1 MPTPPSVTAEV
12 LESFAGRYDIVALST
27 VRICSEH
34 LECNKLTI
42 ELISYGYGI
51 RFYLSL
57 RMWMPFQAT
66 DFDLT
71 TYYMFWQGVMLSLH
85 KWNLSLILYLQNLYS
100 RDLCNHSPLFM

>member
-51 RFYLSL
+51 RFYLFL

-66 DFDLT
+66 DFGLT
-71 TYYMFWQGVMLSLH
+71 TYYTFWQGAMLSLH